1 MPPDP
6 SKPSDGGQP
15 GQDRPDQ
22 QSADQ
27 AKNSLKHEVTEET
40 SAKDATQS
48 KTDREPLLGKRKLAE
63 TDEQPGQVGNESGA
77 KKQRTDV

>member
-1 MPPDP
+1 MLPDP

-15 GQDRPDQ
+15 GQGRPDQ
-22 QSADQ
+22 QSPDQ
-27 AKNSLKHEVTEET
+27 ARNSLKHEVTEET

-63 TDEQPGQVGNESGA
+63 TDEQPDRVGNESGA
-77 KKQRTDV
+77 KKQRTDA